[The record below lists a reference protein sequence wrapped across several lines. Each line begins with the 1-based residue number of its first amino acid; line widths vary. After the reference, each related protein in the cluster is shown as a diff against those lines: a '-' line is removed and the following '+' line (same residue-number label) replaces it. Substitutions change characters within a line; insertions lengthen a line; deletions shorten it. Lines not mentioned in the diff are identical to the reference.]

1 MNPDEAMRRAVEI
14 SKERM
19 RAGDGGPFGAVVVEN
34 GKIIGEGNNR
44 VTTANDPTAH
54 AEMVAIRQACAA
66 KGTHDLSG
74 CEIFTSCEPCPMC
87 LAAIYWARLDR
98 MYYANTRE
106 DAAHIGFDDALIY
119 GEIAKPIGE
128 RSLPMTHMPL
138 DEARRVFQE
147 WQDKEDKVP
156 Y

>member
-54 AEMVAIRQACAA
+54 AEMVAIRQACRA